1 MTDANTSFPV
11 RPVNAAYLSDLIM
24 LFCWLDDEHQSRAV
38 SALNS
43 ILQDQIVELKGIR
56 KAI

>member
-1 MTDANTSFPV
+1 MAETNTAYPV

-24 LFCWLDDEHQSRAV
+24 VFCWLDDEHQSRAV

-43 ILQDQIVELKGIR
+43 ILQDQIVELKGVH